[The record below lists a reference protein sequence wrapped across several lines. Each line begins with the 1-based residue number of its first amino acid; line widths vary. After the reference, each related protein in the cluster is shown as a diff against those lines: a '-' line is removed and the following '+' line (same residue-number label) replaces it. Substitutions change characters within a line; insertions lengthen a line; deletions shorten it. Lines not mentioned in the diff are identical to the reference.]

1 MGTPWWFAPLMTCVG
16 VVIGGVVSTI
26 NVWLTQ
32 RLSRRQTVRNEKKE
46 AYCQILGILG
56 QMRLA
61 VDDIMR
67 VGPTSDAA
75 VAASDRLRDLRQELY
90 RTAPCAVMI
99 LNVSATRAYEAFRW
113 VAEPALQLSPATI
126 ERWKREGEA
135 IENATNELVA
145 AGRAELGF

>member
-1 MGTPWWFAPLMTCVG
+1 MTCVG
-16 VVIGGVVSTI
+16 VAIGGLMSTI
-26 NVWLTQ
+26 NVRLTQ
-32 RLSRRQTVRNEKKE
+32 RLSGRQIVRNEKKE

-67 VGPTSDAA
+67 VGPTSQAA
-75 VAASDRLRDLRQELY
+75 TAASSKLGDLRQELY
-90 RTAPCAVMI
+90 RTAPCAVMV
-99 LNVSATRAYEAFRW
+99 LNASATRAYEAFRR
-113 VAEPALQLSPATI
+113 VAEPALQLSPATL

-135 IENATNELVA
+135 IENATKELVA